1 MAQTNARPQ
10 GVPHNGAN
18 GGHGEHGGHGGHG
31 SLKSYVTGFVLSI
44 ILTIIP
50 LVVVMNDMLGRTAT
64 LVVILAAAVLQFVV
78 QLFFFM
84 HLKEGENAKWNIMT
98 LIFGLIILLTIVAGS
113 IWIMT
118 YNQVAH

>member
-1 MAQTNARPQ
+1 MSQLHTGSHENHDA
-10 GVPHNGAN
+10 
-18 GGHGEHGGHGGHG
+18 HG
-31 SLKSYVTGFVLSI
+31 SLKSYIIGFALSI

-50 LVVVMNDMLGRTAT
+50 LVAVMNHMLTKTGT
-64 LVVILAAAVLQFVV
+64 LVLILFMAVLQFGV

-84 HLKEGENAKWNIMT
+84 HVKEGENARWNIMA
-98 LIFGLIILLTIVAGS
+98 LIFGLVILLTIVAGS

>member
-1 MAQTNARPQ
+1 M
-10 GVPHNGAN
+10 
-18 GGHGEHGGHGGHG
+18 
-31 SLKSYVTGFVLSI
+31 KSYIIGFALSI

-50 LVVVMNDMLGRTAT
+50 LVTVMNHMLGKTGT
-64 LVVILAAAVLQFVV
+64 LVLILLMAVLQFGV

-84 HLKEGENAKWNIMT
+84 HVKEGKNARWNIMA
-98 LIFGLIILLTIVAGS
+98 LLFGLVILVTIVGGS

>member
-1 MAQTNARPQ
+1 MR
-10 GVPHNGAN
+10 GPHTGSHERHDA
-18 GGHGEHGGHGGHG
+18 HG
-31 SLKSYVTGFVLSI
+31 SLKSYIIGFALSI

-50 LVVVMNDMLGRTAT
+50 LLAVMNHMLSKTGT
-64 LVVILAAAVLQFVV
+64 LILILVMAILQFAV

-84 HLKEGENAKWNIMT
+84 HLKEGENARWNIMA

-113 IWIMT
+113 VWIMT

>member
-1 MAQTNARPQ
+1 MR
-10 GVPHNGAN
+10 GPHTGSHENHDA
-18 GGHGEHGGHGGHG
+18 HG
-31 SLKSYVTGFVLSI
+31 SLKSYLIGFALSI

-50 LVVVMNDMLGRTAT
+50 LVAVMNHMLSKTGTIV
-64 LVVILAAAVLQFVV
+64 LILFMAVLQFGV

-84 HLKEGENAKWNIMT
+84 HLKEGENARWNIMA
-98 LIFGLIILLTIVAGS
+98 LIFGLVILLTIVAGS